1 MRLERVEA
9 RGVGG
14 SITLPTVKHL
24 VVVLPSVPVRAGKV
38 QLADKT
44 LTGLRGFVD
53 RWAGRVTA
61 VGPAVET
68 DVAGNL
74 GLQWYR
80 PEALGL
86 EVLYGDTVELARR
99 LKPDVLLLSLAV
111 RERPLL
117 NLGVP
122 TVVVAENPALERL
135 RYALPG
141 SRLVNRPRMVA
152 GALRQELV
160 QRSMVKR
167 ASALVCNGWNAW
179 RWYERLGRR
188 AHAHDPLLV
197 FDSRLPLGRVAHARA
212 RLVESSRHV
221 GPLRLGFSGRL
232 HPAKGPHY
240 AVAASRELES
250 RGVRHTLTIFGAGPM
265 EADLRRSAGPSVQFA
280 DEIAFDPVWMDRVA
294 DEIDL
299 MLLPHIQGD
308 PSGTYLESAGLGV
321 PVVGFENAAMSG
333 FAREAGFA
341 WTARERTG
349 AALADVV
356 ERLSENRT
364 EVRRAAL
371 AGVEFAEAHAFEKA
385 FDARV
390 DQLVRVAHA

>member
-1 MRLERVEA
+1 ME
-9 RGVGG
+9 
-14 SITLPTVKHL
+14 HL
-24 VVVLPSVPVRAGKV
+24 VIVLPSVPVADGKV

-53 RWAGRVTA
+53 RWPGRVTA
-61 VGPAVET
+61 VGPAVEA

-86 EVLYGDTVELARR
+86 DVLHGNTVELVSN
-99 LKPDVLLLSLAV
+99 LNPDVIHLSLAV

-117 NLGVP
+117 DVGAP
-122 TVVVAENPALERL
+122 AVVFAENPALERL

-141 SRLVNRPRMVA
+141 SSRVNRPRMAA
-152 GALRQELV
+152 GALRQELI
-160 QRSMVKR
+160 QRSMVER

-188 AHAHDPLLV
+188 THAHEPLLV
-197 FDSRLPLGRVAHARA
+197 FDSRLPLERVARARA
-212 RLVESSRHV
+212 RLAESPRDV
-221 GPLRLGFSGRL
+221 TPLRLGFSGRL

-240 AVAASRELES
+240 AVAASRELDA
-250 RGVRHTLTIFGAGPM
+250 RGVAHTLTIFGTGPM
-265 EADLRRSAGPSVQFA
+265 EADLRLSAGASVQFA

-294 DEIDL
+294 EEIDI
-299 MLLPHIQGD
+299 MLLPHTQGD

-321 PVVGFENAAMSG
+321 PVLGFKNAALSG
-333 FAREAGFA
+333 FVREAGFA
-341 WTARERTG
+341 WVARERAG

-356 ERLSENRT
+356 EHLSENRA
-364 EVRRAAL
+364 ELHRAAV
-371 AGVEFAEAHAFEKA
+371 AGVEFAQAHAFEKA

-390 DQLVRVAHA
+390 DQLVRVAQG